1 MPSNQVVDPGPAM
14 NGSLPTV
21 TLASLAFA
29 VGGAVMKPSHG
40 FSRLWPSLAVAALF
54 LTRAVLLARAVQ
66 TNQLAT
72 TYLIG
77 LGIEAANTIALGLIL
92 FGEHLS
98 VFRLG
103 GLILIAAGITT
114 IPLD

>member
-1 MPSNQVVDPGPAM
+1 MPPNEIVHPDPTM
-14 NGSLPTV
+14 NASLPTV

-29 VGGAVMKPSHG
+29 LGAAVMKPSHG

-54 LTRAVLLARAVQ
+54 VIGAVLLARAVH

-77 LGIEAANTIALGLIL
+77 LGIEAIITVALGLL
-92 FGEHLS
+92 LYGEHLTPL
-98 VFRLG
+98 RLC
-103 GLILIAAGITT
+103 GLGLIAAGVTAIR
-114 IPLD
+114 LD

>member
-1 MPSNQVVDPGPAM
+1 M
-14 NGSLPTV
+14 NSSLPTV

-29 VGGAVMKPSHG
+29 VGGTVMKPSHG

-54 LTRAVLLARAVQ
+54 LTGAVLLARAVQ
-66 TNQLAT
+66 TNQLST

-77 LGIEAANTIALGLIL
+77 LGIEATITIALGLLL
-92 FGEHLS
+92 FGEHLTLLR
-98 VFRLG
+98 VG

-114 IPLD
+114 IRLD